1 MTTPVQIILGA
12 VGYLLLGVCF
22 LAVVLHYS
30 KLGKSGSRTASEF
43 LFLVFWPVWIGLAV
57 LAGVSG
63 LLIRLSR
70 YLAGEAKA

>member
-1 MTTPVQIILGA
+1 MIWQIGLGA
-12 VGYLLLGVCF
+12 VAYLLLGVCF

-43 LFLVFWPVWIGLAV
+43 LFLLLWPGWIGLAA
-57 LAGVSG
+57 LAGMFG

>member
-1 MTTPVQIILGA
+1 MIWQIILFT
-12 VGYLLLGVCF
+12 VGYLLLGTCF

-30 KLGKSGSRTASEF
+30 KLGRSGSRTASEF

-57 LAGVSG
+57 LAGVFG

>member
-1 MTTPVQIILGA
+1 MTWQIVLGA
-12 VGYLLLGVCF
+12 VAYLLLGTCF

-30 KLGKSGSRTASEF
+30 KLGKSGSRTAAEF
-43 LFLVFWPVWIGLAV
+43 LFLVFWPIWVGLAF
-57 LAGVSG
+57 LAGVFG